1 MSNVNRIDTTD
12 ILSRSLDALATRQ
25 KVTANNVANADTPN
39 FKASEV
45 RFENVLRRALET
57 GNDGNLAMARTSAGH
72 MSLGGASIASLQ
84 PEVVELSN
92 TTMRNDGN
100 NVDIEQEMATLA
112 TTTLEFNTLAEVL
125 SRKFSMQRM
134 IATDGR

>member
-12 ILSRSLDALATRQ
+12 VLSRSLDALAIRQ
-25 KVTANNVANADTPN
+25 RVTANNVANVDTPN

-45 RFENVLRRALET
+45 RFEHVLQRAIERPGDSNVVL
-57 GNDGNLAMARTSAGH
+57 ARTSAGH
-72 MSLGGASIASLQ
+72 MLTDGSNAVSLK

-92 TTMRNDGN
+92 MTLRNDGN
-100 NVDIEQEMATLA
+100 NVDVEREMAALA
-112 TTTLEFNTLAEVL
+112 ATTLEFNTLAEVL
-125 SRKFSMQRM
+125 SRRFSMQRM